1 MLRDSRWNCRTG
13 ETLIE
18 ALKREVFEET
28 GITIEV
34 CQLLSLNSNLKT
46 KPGYNGVKTI
56 PTLLV
61 VDFICEDF
69 TTSVVNSD
77 ENDAYRWVTL
87 NEVQAMIRESM
98 AFRLAHLIESRK
110 VIHLV
115 GYYLDEKGQ
124 IQVVEHQCVPQG
136 TALGKDVLNAH
147 HQ

>member
-1 MLRDSRWNCRTG
+1 M
-13 ETLIE
+13 
-18 ALKREVFEET
+18 
-28 GITIEV
+28 
-34 CQLLSLNSNLKT
+34 
-46 KPGYNGVKTI
+46 KTI

-61 VDFICEDF
+61 VDFICEAL
-69 TTSVVNSD
+69 TTSVINSE

-87 NEVQAMIRESM
+87 NEAQAMIRESM

-115 GYYLDEKGQ
+115 GYDLDEKGQ